1 MAENTFFLQ
10 LGRCV
15 RGLLTCGVLGLR
27 HGPRLGAEVGA
38 AAGTV
43 FPVAGNVAGA
53 LVGAVVGAPLGFV
66 MGLVGGTIHRRWGW
80 ALGGALPGLMLT
92 AALALSFV
100 GTVGGESVWYL
111 ICLGVVP
118 LIGGAWA
125 GWRLGDALENSR
137 DLRFAPFQRA
147 VLLGIAP
154 VSLYLRLGVLLA
166 LALALIEPAA
176 WLWRYAMHYWSGQ

>member
-15 RGLLTCGVLGLR
+15 RGLLTCGTLGLR
-27 HGPRLGAEVGA
+27 HGPRLGAEIGA

-43 FPVAGNVAGA
+43 FPVAGNIAGA
-53 LVGAVVGAPLGFV
+53 LVGAAVGAPLGFV
-66 MGLVGGTIHRRWGW
+66 MGLVGGAIHRRWGW
-80 ALGGALPGLMLT
+80 ALGGALPGLALT
-92 AALALSFV
+92 VALARTETRGVF
-100 GTVGGESVWYL
+100 GELIWYV

-118 LIGGAWA
+118 LVGGAVA

-147 VLLGIAP
+147 VMLGIAP